1 MDSATKWG
9 TSETA
14 INAKAEVERMM
25 QALGFSFGEKPARIR
40 PDAIT
45 ALYDAHLAA
54 RSQTD
59 AVTLVTNGG
68 CSPALLA
75 QRLRVARQWTRCE
88 LRRLRAA

>member
-1 MDSATKWG
+1 MDSTTKWG

-14 INAKAEVERMM
+14 IKAKAEVERMM
-25 QALGFSFGEKPARIR
+25 AALGFSFGEKPARINAS
-40 PDAIT
+40 AIT

-59 AVTLVTNGG
+59 AITLATNGG

-75 QRLRVARQWTRCE
+75 HRLRAARQWTRYE